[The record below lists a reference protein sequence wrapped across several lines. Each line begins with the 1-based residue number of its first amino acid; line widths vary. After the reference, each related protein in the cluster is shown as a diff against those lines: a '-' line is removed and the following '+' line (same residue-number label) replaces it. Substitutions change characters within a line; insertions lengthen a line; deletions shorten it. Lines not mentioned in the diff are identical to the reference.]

1 MAVKKNKG
9 SEYLLGPLW
18 ENIRYSVFGGI
29 RKNLHLPYYIHGF
42 GMLAKPRWITEKK
55 LGSLLQEF
63 DKSSS
68 QEQDYIMDRVNYYN
82 RLSQPINIPVDSP
95 TIGEQSYFKKKCP
108 SVCSQSVRHFVSI
121 NKNESKTSTYDIS
134 RVCKFFN

>member
-68 QEQDYIMDRVNYYN
+68 QEHC
-82 RLSQPINIPVDSP
+82 
-95 TIGEQSYFKKKCP
+95 SYF
-108 SVCSQSVRHFVSI
+108 
-121 NKNESKTSTYDIS
+121 
-134 RVCKFFN
+134 VCKVNQLFRDSHYFY